1 MHVSVLYQEAL
12 VGLNIQAGGRYIDGT
27 LGAGG
32 HASGILAASGPDG
45 LLLGIDADADA
56 LKLAEQKLIQYA
68 GRYRLAHGN
77 FAQMQALAATTW
89 GWHAGEV
96 DGVLLDLGLSS
107 IQLDQVERGFSF
119 RADAPL
125 DMRMDRSSFT
135 ASSFLPSAST
145 PSAGPSARGVGAGGI
160 PERAAGDVGARISAP
175 LPTAADLVNNLGEEE
190 LANLIYEYGE
200 EPASRRI
207 AHRIVEQRQRQPIT
221 TTRQLAE
228 VVAAAQGGRVA
239 GRTRNPIHPAT
250 RTFQA
255 LRIAVN
261 RELEML
267 TIGLQAALELL
278 RPAGRL
284 AVISFHSLE
293 DRIVKQFFQQE
304 ARGMTPGSI
313 YAHERPSTLRLV
325 GRKPISPSQAETVAN
340 PRARSAK
347 LRVAEKIKDQRL
359 KIKDEKQQSISLI
372 FHL

>member
-12 VGLNIQAGGRYIDGT
+12 DGLNIQPGGRYIDGT

-32 HASGILAASGPDG
+32 HAHGILAASGPNG

-56 LKLAEQKLIQYA
+56 LTIAAQKLSQFS

-77 FAQMQALAATTW
+77 FAQMRELAAQAW
-89 GWHAGEV
+89 GWGSGEV

-107 IQLDQVERGFSF
+107 MQLDEAQRGFSF

-125 DMRMDRSSFT
+125 DMRMNRGHPVQSS
-135 ASSFLPSAST
+135 SLPSAFT
-145 PSAGPSARGVGAGGI
+145 PLPGPSGEGVGVGGI
-160 PERAAGDVGARISAP
+160 FTTNAADDQIIAG
-175 LPTAADLVNNLGEEE
+175 PTAADLVNNLSEEE

-207 AHRIVEQRQRQPIT
+207 ARRIVEQRRQQPIST
-221 TTRQLAE
+221 TQQLAE

-261 RELEML
+261 RELEVL
-267 TIGLQAALELL
+267 PVGLKAALEMLK
-278 RPAGRL
+278 PGGRL

-293 DRIVKQFFQQE
+293 DRIVKQFLQQE
-304 ARGMTPGSI
+304 ERGMTPASI

-325 GRKPISPSQAETVAN
+325 NRKPIAPSLSETSAN

-347 LRVAEKIKDQRL
+347 LRVAEKQL
-359 KIKDEKQQSISLI
+359 
-372 FHL
+372 

>member
-12 VGLNIQAGGRYIDGT
+12 NGLNIKSGGRYIDGT

-32 HASGILAASGPDG
+32 HAHGILAASGPNG

-56 LKLAEQKLIQYA
+56 LKIADEKLSQYA

-77 FAQMQALAATTW
+77 FAQMQKLSAQVW
-89 GWHAGEV
+89 GWGVGEV

-107 IQLDQVERGFSF
+107 MQLDEAERGFSF

-125 DMRMDRSSFT
+125 DMRMNRGHPVTSS
-135 ASSFLPSAST
+135 SLPSAFT
-145 PSAGPSARGVGAGGI
+145 PLPGPSGEGVGVGGI
-160 PERAAGDVGARISAP
+160 FTSDAADDQQMVG
-175 LPTAADLVNNLGEEE
+175 PTAADLVNNLSEEE

-207 AHRIVEQRQRQPIT
+207 ARCIVEERKRQPIMT
-221 TTRQLAE
+221 TQQLAV

-261 RELEML
+261 RELDVL
-267 TIGLQAALELL
+267 PVALQAALEMLK
-278 RPAGRL
+278 PGGRL

-293 DRIVKQFFQQE
+293 DRIVKQFLQQE
-304 ARGMTPGSI
+304 ERGMNPNSI

-325 GRKPISPSQAETVAN
+325 NRKPITPSQTETTAN

-347 LRVAEKIKDQRL
+347 LRLAEKLD
-359 KIKDEKQQSISLI
+359 
-372 FHL
+372 